1 MCVRLLDREAAHVDS
16 IEVQHRKNRREAAR
30 GAASG
35 CFEYLVDVQRL
46 HHRVACHPA
55 PVVEIAG
62 DDQWRILGHQLVDA
76 ILDQGDLLL
85 APMPEQSKVHIDA
98 MERVRPSGYRD
109 FTMQQAAVL
118 SVVLGNGLIVPAHDR
133 ILAYDGYAVM
143 SAVVN
148 RVLAVGKIVPD

>member
-1 MCVRLLDREAAHVDS
+1 MRLPSRSLMTGETSYLPDEARGQRNMIRHARPRTTVMCVRLLDREAAHVDS
-16 IEVQHRKNRREAAR
+16 IEVQHRKNGREAAR

-85 APMPEQSKVHIDA
+85 APMSEQSKVHIDA

-109 FTMQQAAVL
+109 F
-118 SVVLGNGLIVPAHDR
+118 
-133 ILAYDGYAVM
+133 
-143 SAVVN
+143 
-148 RVLAVGKIVPD
+148 